1 MKSLKSIPRKGLAA
15 ALVVLA
21 IAVPLAL
28 KRGGSGS
35 GTPVD
40 IAPAALQDV
49 RPSILA
55 SGLLAYEVE
64 VNLTA
69 EVLARVASIAVQE
82 GDFVEKGQ
90 LLMRLD
96 PETYNN
102 VIAREEAGVRQNRIS
117 IERQRAVVALR
128 RQQYERSQKL
138 AASNLI
144 DRNRLDEDRN
154 QFVLAE
160 ADLKSSEEAL
170 ARALATLGD
179 AREQRGK
186 TEIRAPIKGRIVSLP
201 IKVGEV
207 AIPSTA
213 SLAGAQLMK
222 IADTSAIQA
231 EVKVDEGDI
240 AKISLGQT
248 ADVFAAAHPDTAL
261 KGKVT
266 KIALAPTVDGQGRS
280 YRVTLLLTPPAEL
293 QLRSGMSARAVIFLG
308 SGGQQLSVPVEAVV
322 TDSPEPGVVKRH
334 VWVEADGKAR
344 KVEIT
349 TGLSDDRWQAVTAGL
364 KAGDRVITGPSRA
377 LRRLKDGDAV
387 RRTEEQDRAQGD
399 DGDEE
404 DSPSRGSG
412 SRG

>member
-1 MKSLKSIPRKGLAA
+1 MNIPRKWLAGGLVA
-15 ALVVLA
+15 LA
-21 IAVPLAL
+21 ILIPLAL
-28 KRGGSGS
+28 KRPGSGG
-35 GTPVD
+35 GTAVD
-40 IAPAALQDV
+40 IAPAAAQEV

-55 SGLLAYEVE
+55 SGLLAFEVE

-82 GDFVEKGQ
+82 GDVVEKGQ

-102 VIAREEAGVRQNRIS
+102 VITREEAGVRQNRIS

-160 ADLKSSEEAL
+160 ADLKSAEEAL
-170 ARALATLGD
+170 QRATAQLAD

-231 EVKVDEGDI
+231 EVKVDEGDV
-240 AKISLGQT
+240 AKIGLGQA
-248 ADVFAAAHPDTAL
+248 ADVYAAAYQETAI

-280 YRVTLLLTPPAEL
+280 YRVTLALAPPADL
-293 QLRSGMSARAVIFLG
+293 QLRSGMSARAVIYLG
-308 SGGQQLSVPVEAVV
+308 DGRRSLAVPVEAVV
-322 TDSPEPGVVKRH
+322 TENPERDLVKRY
-334 VWVEADGKAR
+334 VWLDRDGKAR
-344 KVEIT
+344 KVEVGV
-349 TGLSDDRWQAVTAGL
+349 GLSDDRWETITSGL
-364 KAGDRVITGPSRA
+364 KEGDRVITGPSRA

-387 RRTEEQDRAQGD
+387 RQTEDKDQPK
-399 DGDEE
+399 DEE
-404 DSPSRGSG
+404 EADAGKDADG
-412 SRG
+412 

>member
-1 MKSLKSIPRKGLAA
+1 MNIPRKWLAGGLVA
-15 ALVVLA
+15 LA
-21 IAVPLAL
+21 ILIPLAL
-28 KRGGSGS
+28 KRPGSGG
-35 GTPVD
+35 GTAVD
-40 IAPAALQDV
+40 IAPAAAQEV

-55 SGLLAYEVE
+55 SGLLAFEVE

-82 GDFVEKGQ
+82 GDVVEQGQ

-102 VIAREEAGVRQNRIS
+102 VITREEAGVRQNRIS

-160 ADLKSSEEAL
+160 ADLKSAEEAL
-170 ARALATLGD
+170 ARAIATLGD

-240 AKISLGQT
+240 AKISLGQS
-248 ADVFAAAHPDTAL
+248 ADVFAAAYQETAL

-266 KIALAPTVDGQGRS
+266 KIALAPTVVGQGRS
-280 YRVTLLLTPPAEL
+280 YRVTLALTPPAEL

-308 SGGQQLSVPVEAVV
+308 NGQRSLAVPVEAVI
-322 TDSPEPGVVKRH
+322 TENPERDVVKRY
-334 VWVEADGKAR
+334 VWLDRDGKAR
-344 KVEIT
+344 KVEVGV
-349 TGLSDDRWQAVTAGL
+349 GLSDDRWETITSGI
-364 KAGDRVITGPSRA
+364 KEGDRVITGPSRA

-387 RRTEEQDRAQGD
+387 RQTEDKDRPK
-399 DGDEE
+399 DEDE
-404 DSPSRGSG
+404 ADAGKDAG
-412 SRG
+412 G

>member
-1 MKSLKSIPRKGLAA
+1 MNIPRKWLAGGLVA
-15 ALVVLA
+15 LA
-21 IAVPLAL
+21 ILIPLAL
-28 KRGGSGS
+28 KRPGSGG
-35 GTPVD
+35 GTAVD
-40 IAPAALQDV
+40 IAPAAAQEV

-55 SGLLAYEVE
+55 SGLLAFEVE

-82 GDFVEKGQ
+82 GDVVEKGQ

-102 VIAREEAGVRQNRIS
+102 VITREEAGVRQNRIS

-154 QFVLAE
+154 QAVLAE
-160 ADLKSSEEAL
+160 ADLKSAEEAL
-170 ARALATLGD
+170 ARAIATLGD

-240 AKISLGQT
+240 AKISLGQS
-248 ADVFAAAHPDTAL
+248 ADVFAAAYQETAL

-280 YRVTLLLTPPAEL
+280 YRVTLALTPPAEL

-308 SGGQQLSVPVEAVV
+308 NGQRSLAVPVEAVV
-322 TDSPEPGVVKRH
+322 TENPERDIVKRY
-334 VWVEADGKAR
+334 VWLDRDGKAR
-344 KVEIT
+344 KVEVGV
-349 TGLSDDRWQAVTAGL
+349 GLSDDRWETITSGI
-364 KAGDRVITGPSRA
+364 KEGERVITGPSRA

-387 RRTEEQDRAQGD
+387 RQTEEKDRPK
-399 DGDEE
+399 DEDE
-404 DSPSRGSG
+404 ADAGKDAG
-412 SRG
+412 G

>member
-1 MKSLKSIPRKGLAA
+1 MNIPRKWLAGGLVA
-15 ALVVLA
+15 LA
-21 IAVPLAL
+21 ILIPLAL
-28 KRGGSGS
+28 KRPGSGG
-35 GTPVD
+35 GTAVD
-40 IAPAALQDV
+40 IAPAAAQEV

-55 SGLLAYEVE
+55 SGLLAFEVE

-82 GDFVEKGQ
+82 GDVVEQGQ

-102 VIAREEAGVRQNRIS
+102 VITREEAGVRQNRIS

-154 QFVLAE
+154 QAVLAE
-160 ADLKSSEEAL
+160 ADLKSAEEAL
-170 ARALATLGD
+170 ARAIATLGD

-240 AKISLGQT
+240 AKISLGQS
-248 ADVFAAAHPDTAL
+248 ADVFAAAYQETAL

-280 YRVTLLLTPPAEL
+280 YRVTLALTPPAEL

-308 SGGQQLSVPVEAVV
+308 NGQRSLAVPVEAVI
-322 TDSPEPGVVKRH
+322 TENPERDVVKRY
-334 VWVEADGKAR
+334 VWLDRDGKAR
-344 KVEIT
+344 KVEVGV
-349 TGLSDDRWQAVTAGL
+349 GLSDDRWETITSGI
-364 KAGDRVITGPSRA
+364 KEGDRVITGPSRA

-387 RRTEEQDRAQGD
+387 RQTEDKDRPK
-399 DGDEE
+399 DEDE
-404 DSPSRGSG
+404 ADAGKDAG
-412 SRG
+412 G

>member
-1 MKSLKSIPRKGLAA
+1 MNKIPRKWLAA
-15 ALVVLA
+15 ALVALA
-21 IAVPLAL
+21 VIVPIAL

-40 IAPAALQDV
+40 ISPAALQEV

-55 SGLLAYEVE
+55 SGLLAFEVE

-69 EVLARVASIAVQE
+69 EVLARVSSIAVQE

-186 TEIRAPIKGRIVSLP
+186 TEIRSPVKGRIVSLP

-222 IADTSAIQA
+222 IADTSVIQA

-240 AKISLGQT
+240 AKISLGQA
-248 ADVFAAAHPDTAL
+248 ADVFAAAYPDAAL
-261 KGKVT
+261 KGKVS

-280 YRVTLLLTPPAEL
+280 YRVTILLAPPADL

-308 SGGQQLSVPVEAVV
+308 TGGKQLAVPVEAVV

-334 VWVEADGKAR
+334 VWVDVGGKAR
-344 KVEIT
+344 KVEVK

-364 KAGDRVITGPSRA
+364 KEGDRVITGPSRA

-387 RRTEEQDRAQGD
+387 RQTEENDRTTGD
-399 DGDEE
+399 EADEE

>member
-1 MKSLKSIPRKGLAA
+1 MNIPRKWLAGGLVA
-15 ALVVLA
+15 LA
-21 IAVPLAL
+21 ILIPLAL
-28 KRGGSGS
+28 KRPGSGG
-35 GTPVD
+35 GTAVD
-40 IAPAALQDV
+40 IAPAAAQEV

-55 SGLLAYEVE
+55 SGLLAFEVE

-82 GDFVEKGQ
+82 GDVVEQGQ

-102 VIAREEAGVRQNRIS
+102 VITREEAGVRQNRIS

-154 QFVLAE
+154 QAVLAE
-160 ADLKSSEEAL
+160 ADLKSAEEAL
-170 ARALATLGD
+170 ARAVATLGD

-240 AKISLGQT
+240 AKISLGQS
-248 ADVFAAAHPDTAL
+248 ADVFAAAYQETAL

-280 YRVTLLLTPPAEL
+280 YRVTLALTPPAEL

-308 SGGQQLSVPVEAVV
+308 NGQRSLAVPVEAVI
-322 TDSPEPGVVKRH
+322 TENPERDVVKRY
-334 VWVEADGKAR
+334 VWLDRDGKAR
-344 KVEIT
+344 KVEVGV
-349 TGLSDDRWQAVTAGL
+349 GLSDDRWETITSGI
-364 KAGDRVITGPSRA
+364 KEGDRVITGPSRA

-387 RRTEEQDRAQGD
+387 RQTEDKDRPK
-399 DGDEE
+399 DEDE
-404 DSPSRGSG
+404 ADAGKDAG
-412 SRG
+412 G

>member
-1 MKSLKSIPRKGLAA
+1 MKKIPRKWLAA
-15 ALVVLA
+15 ALVALA
-21 IAVPLAL
+21 IIIPVAL
-28 KRGGSGS
+28 KRGGSAG
-35 GTPVD
+35 GTPVE

-55 SGLLAYEVE
+55 SGLLAFEVE

-240 AKISLGQT
+240 AKVTIGQS
-248 ADVFAAAHPDTAL
+248 ADVFAAAYPDTAL

-280 YRVTLLLTPPAEL
+280 YRVTLLLAPPAEL

-308 SGGQQLSVPVEAVV
+308 TGGKQLAVPVEAVV

-334 VWVEADGKAR
+334 VWVDDSGKAR
-344 KVEIT
+344 KVEVK
-349 TGLSDDRWQAVTAGL
+349 TGLSDDRWEAVTAGL
-364 KAGDRVITGPSRA
+364 KEGDRVVTGPSRA
-377 LRRLKDGDAV
+377 LRRLKDGDAL
-387 RRTEEQDRAQGD
+387 RRIEDTDRAAGEEAD
-399 DGDEE
+399 DEE
-404 DSPSRGSG
+404 SPSRGSG

>member
-1 MKSLKSIPRKGLAA
+1 MNIPRKWLAGGLVA
-15 ALVVLA
+15 LA
-21 IAVPLAL
+21 ILIPLAL
-28 KRGGSGS
+28 KRPGSGG
-35 GTPVD
+35 GTAVD
-40 IAPAALQDV
+40 IAPAAAQEV

-55 SGLLAYEVE
+55 SGLLAFEVE

-82 GDFVEKGQ
+82 GDVVEQGQ

-102 VIAREEAGVRQNRIS
+102 VITREEAGVRQNRIS

-160 ADLKSSEEAL
+160 ADLKSAEEAL
-170 ARALATLGD
+170 ARAIATLGD

-240 AKISLGQT
+240 AKISLGQS
-248 ADVFAAAHPDTAL
+248 ADVFAAAYQETAL

-280 YRVTLLLTPPAEL
+280 YRVTLALTPPAEL

-308 SGGQQLSVPVEAVV
+308 NGQRSLAVPVEAVV
-322 TDSPEPGVVKRH
+322 TENPERDIVKRY
-334 VWVEADGKAR
+334 VWLDRDGKAR
-344 KVEIT
+344 KVEVGV
-349 TGLSDDRWQAVTAGL
+349 GLSDDRWETITSGL
-364 KAGDRVITGPSRA
+364 KEGDRVITGPSRA

-387 RRTEEQDRAQGD
+387 RQTEDKDRPK
-399 DGDEE
+399 DEDE
-404 DSPSRGSG
+404 ADAGKDAG
-412 SRG
+412 G